1 MCIPHYNNTV
11 DRIDIPPSVAG
22 HCLRWQINE
31 NEGTERL
38 TVMLLHCR
46 LPLCLVIP
54 GPELAYYSSA
64 CSSLPILSIS
74 PLLSPLVQRSPSL
87 FALKLSSRN
96 MSTLRMRTV
105 QTVEL
110 HPKSKVRRGKHVY
123 VRKLFVSE
131 N

>member
-1 MCIPHYNNTV
+1 MKPKSLKISVISQYAFHTIII

-31 NEGTERL
+31 NEGIERL

-54 GPELAYYSSA
+54 GPELAYYFSA

-74 PLLSPLVQRSPSL
+74 PLFSPLVQRLPSI

-110 HPKSKVRRGKHVY
+110 HPKSEVRRGK
-123 VRKLFVSE
+123 
-131 N
+131 